1 MSLPTIKKIFLLSC
15 LVFSSAY
22 ADININDNI
31 YQNCI
36 LDNNGIMYGCT
47 AREEP
52 ILGTLEFS
60 QRKDIKFKYKIDYN
74 YSCNANRLTNIN
86 IVSESDN
93 LTLGNFRYLGGTIEG
108 EANGRLVIKDLSP
121 MNTRRAKY
129 NAACKLEIIKIEQ
142 DLSASSI
149 LGLKRDICTMQSLN
163 YSYYQS
169 RIVSDLS
176 QSLRNNIGTLSS
188 DQLNRELSYLKSN
201 LDFMKRQT
209 SSREA
214 KQQIDNI
221 IGSNNNPLVGT
232 INYIMAKSS
241 TWEMGSYQKISNMN
255 ILYNNMQNIL
265 TSMRDR
271 VENNIK
277 NIYDS
282 NKDISLIKQF
292 PSVPELFD
300 NLMFEYRT
308 LIGEDTS
315 KNIQAECQ

>member
-1 MSLPTIKKIFLLSC
+1 MIKKVFLLSC
-15 LVFSSAY
+15 LVFNSAY

-31 YQNCI
+31 YKNCI
-36 LDNNGIMYGCT
+36 LDNNGILYGCS

-52 ILGTLEFS
+52 LAGISSFE

-74 YSCNANRLTNIN
+74 YSCNANRLTNIS
-86 IVSESDN
+86 IVSEADN
-93 LTLGNFRYLGGTIEG
+93 LTLGNFKYLGGTIEG
-108 EANGRLVIKDLSP
+108 EANSRLIIKDFSP
-121 MNTRRAKY
+121 SMTRRAKY
-129 NAACKLEIIKIEQ
+129 NAACKLEITKIEQ
-142 DLSASSI
+142 DLSPSSI

-176 QSLRNNIGTLSS
+176 QSLRNNVGTLSS
-188 DQLNRELSYLKSN
+188 GQLNRELSYLKSN
-201 LDFMKRQT
+201 LEFMKRQT
-209 SSREA
+209 SNVEA
-214 KQQIDNI
+214 KKQIDNI

-241 TWEMGSYQKISNMN
+241 SWEMGSYQKISNMN

-277 NIYDS
+277 IIYDS

-300 NLMFEYRT
+300 NLMYEYRS

-315 KNIQAECQ
+315 KNTQAECQ